1 MCSEVPSPVLVQLR
15 PPSRLLYTPSPQP
28 TLRWLVF
35 SPVPS
40 QITLESVGSMAM
52 EPVE

>member
-1 MCSEVPSPVLVQLR
+1 MFVHVR
-15 PPSRLLYTPSPQP
+15 PPSRLLYTPSPHP

-40 QITLESVGSMAM
+40 HITLESFGSMVAT
-52 EPVE
+52 PVE